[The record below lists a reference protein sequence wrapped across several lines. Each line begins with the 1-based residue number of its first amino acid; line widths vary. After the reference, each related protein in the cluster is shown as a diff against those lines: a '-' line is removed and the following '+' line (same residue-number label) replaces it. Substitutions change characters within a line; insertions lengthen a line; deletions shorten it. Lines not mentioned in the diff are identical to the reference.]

1 MRVIETWTTARV
13 RKAHDITPTIRLFEL
28 VPAEGSPAQIPLG
41 GHLNVTVMIGER
53 ADTRSYSLIGPAMPD
68 AYRIAVKRNPD
79 SRGGSSYMWSLREGS
94 QLTISS
100 PRSHFDIDFG
110 RPDYLLIAGGIGITP
125 LVGMAHALA
134 HEAGRSGARLRMA
147 YCARTPDELAFAD
160 ELRAVLGDRLQT
172 FVSSEGR
179 RLDLK
184 AALSSIAPGGLAAI
198 CGPLPLLDEARRIW
212 RELGRPH
219 TDLRFETFGSSGAL
233 AAEPFRLRIAQ
244 SGQEIVV
251 PESQSILDALEGAG
265 IGVVSDCR
273 RGECGVCAL
282 NIVEVDGVVD
292 HRDVF
297 FSDHQKQENSRLCA
311 CVSRA
316 IGTITIDPLLR
327 PDPARPADAGHAP

>member
-1 MRVIETWTTARV
+1 MRVIETWTTAHV
-13 RKAHDITPTIRLFEL
+13 RRARNITPTIRLFEL
-28 VPAEGSPAQIPLG
+28 VPAEGTPAQIPLG

-68 AYRIAVKRNPD
+68 AYRIAVKLNPE

-94 QLTISS
+94 QLTISN

-110 RPDYLLIAGGIGITP
+110 RPDYLVIAGGIGVTP

-134 HEAGRSGARLRMA
+134 HQVARSGATMRMA
-147 YCARTPDELAFAD
+147 YCARTRDELAFAD
-160 ELRAVLGDRLQT
+160 DLRAVLGERLQT
-172 FVSSEGR
+172 FVSRDGQR
-179 RLDLK
+179 FDLRV
-184 AALSSIAPGGLAAI
+184 ALSALAPGGIAAV
-198 CGPLPLLDEARRIW
+198 CGPLPLLEDARRIW

-219 TDLRFETFGSSGAL
+219 PDLRFETFGSSGTL
-233 AAEPFRLRIAQ
+233 ATEPFRLRIAET
-244 SGQEIVV
+244 GREIVV
-251 PESQSILDALEGAG
+251 PESLSILDALENAG
-265 IGVVSDCR
+265 IGVISDCR

-282 NIVEVDGVVD
+282 DIVEIDGTVD

-297 FSDHQKQENSRLCA
+297 FSDHQKQQNRKLCA

-327 PDPARPADAGHAP
+327 PDPARPEG